1 MRKGCV
7 TKNTGCVLE
16 RDVAKQG
23 KNVEFFLF
31 LGEKKNIELNEWMN
45 EVEQIW
51 TVV

>member
-23 KNVEFFLF
+23 KNVDFFF
-31 LGEKKNIELNEWMN
+31 FFWGEKKKCRIE
-45 EVEQIW
+45 
-51 TVV
+51 